1 MSQQRDGG
9 ENGKTPTLSP
19 TISGAKRKTSGR
31 PVEKIAQPG
40 PRPKRKVKHVAT
52 PTPGQADAAPPVSK
66 VPATGPR
73 PRVAL
78 SKGKK
83 PLAFQSV
90 PTNSDRPVDGG
101 NGPQIKPVA
110 TPPPAQP
117 THPVPAR
124 DDRLK
129 ARADLASVYASLLG
143 RKAVQHDLIEVMQ
156 SALSKGCKDASFP
169 LLREALS
176 SLGLE
181 AEIEPGQ
188 ALEPDRWPALALM
201 TNGQAVMVL
210 SQEGDQLRVYEAGAN
225 GASIEVDR
233 MEFSAVFTGT
243 ILRAEIPLSD
253 LAARHAPRRLQ
264 DHWFW
269 GELPKFRRHFA
280 DVALGSF
287 VANMLAVAVALFSL
301 QVYDRVIP
309 HQSTATLWVLA
320 AGAFVA
326 ILLEAAI
333 KAARARLMD
342 GAGRRI
348 ELNVQRLLMDRILGM
363 RSDRR
368 PTSPSSLFATMREFG
383 SVREFFT
390 ASSVGTLTDLPF
402 IVLFL
407 VLVASIAGNV
417 VWVLIAGGILMVLP
431 GFFLQKRMIAISQET
446 QGASTKA
453 SRLLHEAIY
462 ELDTL
467 KTQRGEDRVRRL
479 WTELNM
485 LSAVKNSEQRKLTAW
500 LTFWSQGVQ
509 QATYVSAVILG
520 TYMVFAGEFTV
531 GSIIAVGILSG
542 RTLAPLTQLSG
553 TLARWSNVKSALDGL
568 DMIAGSEQDEAE
580 GRTYLRRETL
590 RGGYEIREMRF
601 AYDEDTAGIDVP
613 GLAVEPGQKIAV
625 LGANGSGKSTFLK
638 VLAGLYTPTTGR
650 VMVDGV
656 DMSQIAPRDLRRS
669 IGYLGQDVRLFA
681 GTLRDNLNLS
691 MLEREDDRLLQA
703 LDFAGLG
710 PFVRGHAK
718 GLDLEIRDMGEGL
731 SIGQRQSIGWA
742 RVWLQDPQIVL
753 LDEPTAALDQMLERT
768 LISRLET
775 WLDGRTALIATHRMP
790 IMALTE
796 RTLIFQNGR
805 LTVDGPRDQV
815 LAHLKSAGQGA
826 E

>member
-1 MSQQRDGG
+1 MNREANDGKPA
-9 ENGKTPTLSP
+9 NLNPAPK
-19 TISGAKRKTSGR
+19 A
-31 PVEKIAQPG
+31 
-40 PRPKRKVKHVAT
+40 PRARKVVKVST
-52 PTPGQADAAPPVSK
+52 PTPLKSTSTSASSSQPPKPTITQAARRRVKVVSTPVPGSDKTTPAAGANPPV
-66 VPATGPR
+66 
-73 PRVAL
+73 
-78 SKGKK
+78 
-83 PLAFQSV
+83 QS
-90 PTNSDRPVDGG
+90 
-101 NGPQIKPVA
+101 
-110 TPPPAQP
+110 TPSQ
-117 THPVPAR
+117 

-129 ARADLASVYASLLG
+129 ARADLASVYAGLLG
-143 RKAVQHDLIEVMQ
+143 RDAVPHDLVDAMQ
-156 SALSKGCKDASFP
+156 AVLAEGEHDDGLRLLTAALT
-169 LLREALS
+169 
-176 SLGLE
+176 SLGLD
-181 AEIEPGQ
+181 AEIANHQPC
-188 ALEPDRWPALALM
+188 APATWPALAM
-201 TNGQAVMVL
+201 MKNGQTVLVL
-210 SQEGDQLRVYEAGAN
+210 SQEGTHLRVYEAGAN
-225 GASIEVDR
+225 GASIEVDQA
-233 MEFSAVFTGT
+233 EFSGFFTGT
-243 ILRAEIPLSD
+243 VLRAEIPISD
-253 LAARHAPRRLQ
+253 LSARHAPRRLQ

-269 GELPKFRRHFA
+269 GELPKFRRYFA

-342 GAGRRI
+342 GAGRAI
-348 ELNVQRLLMDRILGM
+348 EMNVQRLLMDRILGM
-363 RSDRR
+363 RSDIR
-368 PTSPSSLFATMREFG
+368 PTSPSGLFAAMREFG

-402 IVLFL
+402 IFLFL
-407 VLVASIAGNV
+407 ALVASIAGNV

-453 SRLLHEAIY
+453 SRLLHETIY
-462 ELDTL
+462 ELDTV
-467 KTQRGEDRVRRL
+467 KTQRGEDRIRRL

-485 LSAVKNSEQRKLTAW
+485 LSAVKNSEQRKLSAW

-509 QATYVSAVILG
+509 QATYISAVILG
-520 TYMVFAGEFTV
+520 TYLVFAGEFTV

-568 DMIAGSEQDEAE
+568 DAIAGSEQDDAD

-590 RGGYEIREMRF
+590 RGNYEIREMRF
-601 AYDEDTAGIDVP
+601 AYDEDAPGIDVP
-613 GLAVEPGQKIAV
+613 GLAVEPGQKLAI

-638 VLAGLYTPTTGR
+638 VLAGLYTPTSGR
-650 VMVDGV
+650 VMIDGV
-656 DMSQIAPRDLRRS
+656 DMAQIASRDLRRS

-681 GTLRDNLNLS
+681 GSLRDNLNLS
-691 MLEREDDRLLQA
+691 MLEREDERLLQA

-742 RVWLQDPQIVL
+742 RIWLQDPKIVL
-753 LDEPTAALDQMLERT
+753 LDEPTAALDQTLERT
-768 LISRLET
+768 LVSRLEH
-775 WLDGRTALIATHRMP
+775 WLEGRTAVIATHRMP
-790 IMALTE
+790 IMKLTD

-805 LTVDGPRDQV
+805 LAVDGPRDQV
-815 LAHLKSAGQGA
+815 LAHLKTAGQGT